1 MTPFKVLVLGGS
13 GVFGSRLCR
22 LLADDPRLA
31 VTAAGRERGR
41 LEPLEK
47 ELDIATM
54 TLDWRRDLDRVLG
67 EQSFDALVHVAGPF
81 QGQDYAV
88 AEACVRHGVH
98 YLDLADDAAFVCG
111 IDKLD
116 ETAKAAGILVCSG
129 ASTAPAITGAV
140 VETARDFMSVDRV
153 RFGIVPGNDAPR
165 GPALVQAILSRAGKP
180 IADQPGRHVWGTLRR
195 MNVPGLGKRWVAAC
209 ELPEP
214 KLFAQ
219 RFGVRDTYAGAGLE
233 LPVLHLGLWLLS
245 WLVRLRLVRSLA
257 PFAARLT
264 AIAERLHRFGSDRGG
279 LRVDVD
285 GPAGRRSWFLIA
297 EGGDG
302 PFVPVLP
309 AAALVR
315 RLAAGRSIATGAM
328 PCLGLVSLGEILAE
342 ARRAHLQ
349 IASAWSD
356 SLLKPSL
363 YRRALGGTYE
373 EMSAPWRALHDSG
386 VSIWKGQCLCD
397 PAETWVGRAISRLF
411 QFPASESEAPI
422 SVEFTMSGAGEIWT
436 RRIGRRVMRSRQ
448 YIGVRGKR
456 GAVVEQFGPLAFDL
470 DLPIEKGRMDL
481 VMTGARFAGLALPRW
496 CWPRIRAFETGAEGK
511 FRFDVEIGLPG
522 IGRLVRYRG
531 WLTDR

>member
-1 MTPFKVLVLGGS
+1 MALG
-13 GVFGSRLCR
+13 
-22 LLADDPRLA
+22 
-31 VTAAGRERGR
+31 
-41 LEPLEK
+41 
-47 ELDIATM
+47 
-54 TLDWRRDLDRVLG
+54 WRRDLDRVLG

-88 AEACVRHGVH
+88 AEACIRHGVH

-116 ETAKAAGILVCSG
+116 EAAKAAGVLVCSG

-140 VETARDFMSVDRV
+140 VETAREFMSVERV

-165 GPALVQAILSRAGKP
+165 GPALVEAILSRAGKP
-180 IADQPGRHVWGTLRR
+180 IADQPGRRVWGTLRR
-195 MNVPGLGKRWVAAC
+195 MNVPGLGTRWVAAC

-233 LPVLHLGLWLLS
+233 LSVLHLGLWLLS

-264 AIAERLHRFGSDRGG
+264 AIAERLRRFGTDRGG
-279 LRVDVD
+279 LRVDVE
-285 GPAGRRSWFLIA
+285 GPAGRRSWSLIA

-315 RLAAGRSIATGAM
+315 KLAGGHRVARGADAVPGPGLAGRDPGRGA
-328 PCLGLVSLGEILAE
+328 PGPPADRLGVE
-342 ARRAHLQ
+342 RWRT
-349 IASAWSD
+349 
-356 SLLKPSL
+356 LKPSL
-363 YRRALGGTYE
+363 YRRVLGGAYE
-373 EMSAPWRALHDSG
+373 EMPVAWRALHDSG
-386 VSIWKGQCLCD
+386 ASTWKGQCVCD
-397 PAETWVGRAISRLF
+397 PAETWVGRLISRLF
-411 QFPASESEAPI
+411 QFPASDSEAPI

-448 YIGVRGKR
+448 YIGVRSKR

-481 VMTGARFAGLALPRW
+481 VMTGARFAGIPLPRW
-496 CWPRIRAFETGAEGK
+496 CWPHIKAFETGAAGK

>member
-31 VTAAGRERGR
+31 VTAAGRDPGR
-41 LEPLEK
+41 LEPLVR
-47 ELDIATM
+47 ELDIATL

-67 EQSFDALVHVAGPF
+67 EERFDALVHVAGPF

-88 AEACVRHGVH
+88 AEACIRHRVH

-111 IDKLD
+111 IDRLD
-116 ETAKAAGILVCSG
+116 EAARAAGVLVCSG

-140 VETARDFMSVDRV
+140 VETARDFMSVERV
-153 RFGIVPGNDAPR
+153 RIGIAPGNDAPR
-165 GPALVQAILSRAGKP
+165 GPALIEAILSRAGKP
-180 IADQPGRHVWGTLRR
+180 IADQPGRLVWGTPRR
-195 MNVPGLGKRWVAAC
+195 MNVAGLGTRWVAAC
-209 ELPEP
+209 DLPEP

-233 LPVLHLGLWLLS
+233 LSVLHLGLWLVS
-245 WLVRLRLVRSLA
+245 GLVRLHLVRSLA
-257 PFAARLT
+257 PFAARLA
-264 AIAERLHRFGSDRGG
+264 AIAERLRRFGTDRGG
-279 LRVDVD
+279 LRVDVE
-285 GPAGRRSWFLIA
+285 GPAGRRSWHLIA

-315 RLAAGRSIATGAM
+315 KLAGGHRVVRGAM
-328 PCLGLVSLGEILAE
+328 PCLELVSLGEILVE

-356 SLLKPSL
+356 GQLKPSL
-363 YRRALGGTYE
+363 YRRVLGSAYE
-373 EMSAPWRALHDSG
+373 EMPAAWRALHDSG
-386 VSIWKGQCLCD
+386 ASTWKGQCVCD
-397 PAETWVGRAISRLF
+397 PAETWAGRLISRLF
-411 QFPASESEAPI
+411 RFPVSDSEAPI
-422 SVEFTMSGAGEIWT
+422 SVEFAMSGAGETWT
-436 RRIGRRVMRSRQ
+436 PRIGRRVMRSRQ
-448 YIGVRGKR
+448 YIGVRGRR

-481 VMTGARFAGLALPRW
+481 VMTGARFLGVSLPRW
-496 CWPRIRAFETGAEGK
+496 CWPHVRAFETGAEGR
-511 FRFDVEIGLPG
+511 FRFDVEISLPG

>member
-1 MTPFKVLVLGGS
+1 VTPFKVLILGGS

-31 VTAAGRERGR
+31 VTAAGRERKR

-54 TLDWRRDLDRVLG
+54 ALDWRRDLDRALD
-67 EQSFDALVHVAGPF
+67 EQRFVALVHVAGPF
-81 QGQDYAV
+81 QRQDYAV
-88 AEACVRHGVH
+88 AETCIRHGVH

-116 ETAKAAGILVCSG
+116 EAAKAASVLVCSG

-140 VETARDFMSVDRV
+140 VETAREVMSVERV

-165 GPALVQAILSRAGKP
+165 GPALVAAILSRAGKP
-180 IADQPGRHVWGTLRR
+180 IADQPGRRVWGTPRR
-195 MNVPGLGKRWVAAC
+195 MKVPGLGTRWVAAC

-233 LPVLHLGLWLLS
+233 LAVLHLGLWLLS

-257 PFAARLT
+257 PFAPRLT
-264 AIAERLHRFGSDRGG
+264 AIAGRLRRFGTDRGG
-279 LRVDVD
+279 LRIDVE
-285 GPAGRRSWFLIA
+285 GPAARRCWYLIA

-315 RLAAGRSIATGAM
+315 KLAAGRSVASGAM

-349 IASAWSD
+349 IASAWRD
-356 SLLKPSL
+356 SALKPSL
-363 YRRALGGTYE
+363 YRRVLGGAYE
-373 EMSAPWRALHDSG
+373 EMPAPWRALHDGGAST
-386 VSIWKGQCLCD
+386 WKGQCVCD

-411 QFPASESEAPI
+411 QFPASQSEAPI

-436 RRIGRRVMRSRQ
+436 RRIGGRVMRSRQ

-470 DLPIEKGRMDL
+470 DLPIERGRVDL
-481 VMTGARFAGLALPRW
+481 VMTGARCVGIPLPRW
-496 CWPRIRAFETGAEGK
+496 CWPRIKAFETGAGGK

>member
-1 MTPFKVLVLGGS
+1 VTPFKVLVLGGS

-31 VTAAGRERGR
+31 VTAAGRDPGR
-41 LEPLEK
+41 LEALGK
-47 ELDIATM
+47 ELGIATVM
-54 TLDWRRDLDRVLG
+54 LDWRRDLDRVLD
-67 EQSFDALVHVAGPF
+67 ERRFDALVHVAGPF

-111 IDKLD
+111 IGKLD
-116 ETAKAAGILVCSG
+116 EAAKAAGVLVCSG
-129 ASTAPAITGAV
+129 ASTAPALTGAV
-140 VETARDFMSVDRV
+140 VETARELVSVERV
-153 RFGIVPGNDAPR
+153 RFGIMPGNDAPR
-165 GPALVQAILSRAGKP
+165 GPALVEAILSRAGKP
-180 IADQPGRHVWGTLRR
+180 IADQRGRRVWGSPRR
-195 MNVPGLGKRWVAAC
+195 MTLPGLGARWVAAC
-209 ELPEP
+209 DLPEP
-214 KLFAQ
+214 RLFAQ

-245 WLVRLRLVRSLA
+245 WLVRLHLVRSLA

-264 AIAERLHRFGSDRGG
+264 AIAERLGRFGTDRGG
-279 LRVDVD
+279 LRVDVE
-285 GPAGRRSWFLIA
+285 GPAGRRSWSLIA

-309 AAALVR
+309 AAALLR
-315 RLAAGRSIATGAM
+315 KLAGGHPAGRGAM
-328 PCLGLVSLGEILAE
+328 PCLGLVSLAEILAE

-356 SLLKPSL
+356 GTLKPSL
-363 YRRALGGTYE
+363 YRRVLGGAYE
-373 EMSAPWRALHDSG
+373 EMPAPWRGLHDSG
-386 VSIWKGQCLCD
+386 ASTWNGRCICD
-397 PAETWVGRAISRLF
+397 PAQTWVGRVISRLF
-411 QFPASESEAPI
+411 QFPAADSEAPI
-422 SVEFTMSGAGEIWT
+422 AVEFTMSGAGELWT

-448 YIGVRGKR
+448 YIGVRKKR
-456 GAVVEQFGPLAFDL
+456 GVVVEQFGPLTFDL
-470 DLPIEKGRMDL
+470 DLRIEKGRMDL
-481 VMTGARFAGLALPRW
+481 VMTGVRLAGLALPRW
-496 CWPRIRAFETGAEGK
+496 CWPRIEAFEAGSEGK